1 MISDMYPAEKRG
13 MALSTYSL
21 GINIGVLFGFLL
33 GGWINEFFGWR
44 VAFVVV
50 GIPGILIGILIQFTI
65 KEPIRGARDAIEK
78 VEDAV
83 SFKESISVLW
93 SKKSFRHISFG
104 ASSLALVAYG
114 GAIWFAPYMLRNF
127 DIQTGELGTWLAL
140 ISGILGGAGTREGG
154 DLADQKGGEDK
165 RWYIWI
171 PAISAAIAVPF
182 LFLVYLLDELYVV
195 LCFFAIPAAMAT
207 VYMGP
212 SLAMVQGLVNV
223 RMRALASAILFFA
236 INILGLGLGPVLVG
250 IISDVITPDFGT
262 RSVGY
267 AVLGVSVV
275 FSMIAIWQFLAAG
288 KYINDEM
295 ESAKG

>member
-1 MISDMYPAEKRG
+1 
-13 MALSTYSL
+13 
-21 GINIGVLFGFLL
+21 VLFGFLL

-140 ISGILGGAGTREGG
+140 ISGILGGAGTLYGG
-154 DLADQKGGEDK
+154 YLADKKGGEDK